1 MISIIIPIYKEKS
14 LYSVINTLRKKIEKK
29 FNNFEIILVNNG
41 SDSDTLNESKKI
53 SSDFKFIKNYI
64 LKDPNY
70 GKALKVGLKKS
81 TKPISII
88 LEFDFLN
95 YKFLIKSIKK
105 INFKKASLVLG
116 SKTHQKSK
124 DKRGILRVL
133 MTYVFNKLLFL
144 VLNVRA
150 SDTHGLKAIT
160 KDLRKKIL
168 KNCKSSNHAYQTEIV
183 LVAEKLK
190 FKIEEIPVEIS
201 ESRPTKLNVF
211 FRVLTYLLIIK
222 ELYFLKKNYK

>member
-1 MISIIIPIYKEKS
+1 
-14 LYSVINTLRKKIEKK
+14 
-29 FNNFEIILVNNG
+29 
-41 SDSDTLNESKKI
+41 
-53 SSDFKFIKNYI
+53 
-64 LKDPNY
+64 
-70 GKALKVGLKKS
+70 
-81 TKPISII
+81 
-88 LEFDFLN
+88 
-95 YKFLIKSIKK
+95 
-105 INFKKASLVLG
+105 
-116 SKTHQKSK
+116 
-124 DKRGILRVL
+124 

-168 KNCKSSNHAYQTEIV
+168 KNCKSSSHAYQTEIV